1 VADDR
6 ALIFARL
13 RESLER
19 LECRTPYPEFAA
31 DVATPPAR
39 RGNSRALFSQRLRA
53 ANTQVVE
60 SVSAL
65 AGLLEDRGVR
75 CGYCDPVLAPRLSTA
90 LGPQIELLPT
100 FDRSRI
106 DDYQFG
112 ITRASAGIVETG
124 TLVLKDRETSDRLG
138 AVAPWIH
145 VACLD
150 PRDLYSTLSEAIT
163 ELDDDPNVILISG
176 HSQTADVEGIMIHGV
191 HGPGE
196 QVCLFLNQEE
206 DPETRP

>member
-1 VADDR
+1 
-6 ALIFARL
+6 
-13 RESLER
+13 
-19 LECRTPYPEFAA
+19 
-31 DVATPPAR
+31 
-39 RGNSRALFSQRLRA
+39 
-53 ANTQVVE
+53 
-60 SVSAL
+60 
-65 AGLLEDRGVR
+65 
-75 CGYCDPVLAPRLSTA
+75 LSTA

-124 TLVLKDRETSDRLG
+124 TLVLKDRDTSDRLG

-150 PRDLYSTLSEAIT
+150 PRYLYSTLAEAIT
-163 ELDDDPNVILISG
+163 DLDDDPNVILISG